1 MTEQILTTL
10 RESNERMLVARRET
24 RLEWPETA

>member
-10 RESNERMLVARRET
+10 RESNERMLAAGRET
-24 RLEWPETA
+24 RLELLETA